1 MGIANIKWQILLTRR
16 KELRVIFAKSA
27 KMMENDC
34 DSKIR
39 GIEWIKEIKF
49 FIIRQYQ
56 AYIPD
61 INFDFISYC
70 FLCKSSS

>member
-1 MGIANIKWQILLTRR
+1 MK
-16 KELRVIFAKSA
+16 
-27 KMMENDC
+27 ENDC